1 MELNVGMYRN
11 LHTKIVGVTKENE
24 DGMPIQDILEE
35 LADENVEG
43 DELDLE
49 HEFDNPYDENAI
61 MVYHNGVHIG
71 YLSRDLAKKL
81 VDDVDAGLV
90 SAEIDEITG
99 GGNKSYGCNIAIKIR
114 IKKDD
119 EDEPIIHTHHTSA
132 RRTTSVSAAS
142 RPAPVPQTSNFDGTL
157 WQMIGWQI
165 ACWAIT
171 IVTLGIAYPWGACLL
186 FRWETE
192 HTTINGKRLK
202 FTGTGGSLF
211 FLYLKVY
218 LGLAGVLVG
227 FSVLGILL
235 TPTGGGIG
243 AIYALTGTFSVIMA
257 LFLLVVLCLYGPY
270 VLLRIKRWRV
280 EHTEFL
286 HRDPP
291 APSAYGT
298 QYQSAPAPA
307 PSSSPKKAF
316 DYTARDMARAEVMTV
331 YVKQFRFDGGEP
343 EQTCRSLFEKVEAAL
358 PPDSQVVTA
367 FLAKEGSKLCACA
380 VAVSKFIIA
389 NEQETTSIPL
399 LNISNCSFTNG
410 SLSVMYDGKYLALS
424 VSNPQIYE
432 VFRSSLEDFQA
443 AAKEETKAGSQV

>member
-61 MVYHNGVHIG
+61 MVFHNGVHIG

-119 EDEPIIHTHHTSA
+119 EDEPVIHTYHISA
-132 RRTTSVSAAS
+132 RRTTSTRAAS
-142 RPAPVPQTSNFDGTL
+142 RPAPLPPQTSSFDGTL

-171 IVTLGIAYPWGACLL
+171 LITFGIAYPWGACLL

-202 FTGTGGSLF
+202 FTGTGGD
-211 FLYLKVY
+211 
-218 LGLAGVLVG
+218 
-227 FSVLGILL
+227 
-235 TPTGGGIG
+235 
-243 AIYALTGTFSVIMA
+243 
-257 LFLLVVLCLYGPY
+257 LFLLYLQLYLIFAGLILVSALLIFLLPFVLVLFGPY
-270 VLLRIKRWRV
+270 MALRIKRWRV
-280 EHTEFL
+280 EHTEFV

-291 APSAYGT
+291 APSAYST

-316 DYTARDMARAEVMTV
+316 DYTARDMARAQVMTV
-331 YVKQFRFDGGEP
+331 YAKQFRFDGGEP

-358 PPDSQVVTA
+358 PSDSQVVTA
-367 FLAKEGSKLCACA
+367 FMAKEGSKLCACA
-380 VAVSKFIIA
+380 VAVSKFIVA
-389 NEQETTSIPL
+389 NERETTSIPI

-432 VFRSSLEDFQA
+432 VFRSSLEDCQA
-443 AAKEETKAGSQV
+443 AAREGAKAESQA

>member
-61 MVYHNGVHIG
+61 MVYHDSVHIG

-119 EDEPIIHTHHTSA
+119 EDEPVIHTYHTSA
-132 RRTTSVSAAS
+132 RRTTSVNAAS
-142 RPAPVPQTSNFDGTL
+142 RPAPVPQTSSFDGTL

-171 IVTLGIAYPWGACLL
+171 LITFGIAYPWGACLL

-211 FLYLKVY
+211 FLYLKLY
-218 LGLAGVLVG
+218 LGLAGILIA

-307 PSSSPKKAF
+307 PSSSHKKAF
-316 DYTARDMARAEVMTV
+316 DYTARDMAHAEVMTV

-343 EQTCRSLFEKVEAAL
+343 EQTCRSLFGRVEVAL
-358 PPDSQVVTA
+358 PSDSQVVTA
-367 FLAKEGSKLCACA
+367 FMAKEGSKLCACA

-389 NEQETTSIPL
+389 NDQSTICIPIL
-399 LNISNCSFTNG
+399 DISNSSFTNG
-410 SLSVMYDGKYLALS
+410 TLSVMYDGKYLALS

-432 VFRSSLEDFQA
+432 VFRSSLEDCQA
-443 AAKEETKAGSQV
+443 AAREEAQAGSQA